1 MSKCQFCG
9 NDMVWVGDMLT
20 GGLECTTNH
29 YATVECDFDE
39 EGSTEEEKQRIRK
52 AFEQAFQNPDLRK
65 KMADNAKR
73 NNALLEKLKPDLI
86 DPDGM
91 ICTDYFND
99 RLNLFILDRYGNV
112 LAGRKV
118 QAYRVRDGGIFIH
131 ARLTAEHSS
140 IASTF
145 AIRDDYGSTVLSGS
159 ITPPLGGGDMI
170 MHNLHLT
177 AGQVV
182 TVEFNIKEA

>member
-9 NDMVWVGDMLT
+9 DDMVWVGDMLT

-29 YATVECDFDE
+29 YAIVECDFDE

-73 NNALLEKLKPDLI
+73 NNALLEKLKPDPI

-91 ICTDYFND
+91 ICTDYLND
-99 RLNLFILDRYGNV
+99 RLNLTL
-112 LAGRKV
+112 RK
-118 QAYRVRDGGIFIH
+118 RN
-131 ARLTAEHSS
+131 
-140 IASTF
+140 
-145 AIRDDYGSTVLSGS
+145 AI
-159 ITPPLGGGDMI
+159 
-170 MHNLHLT
+170 
-177 AGQVV
+177 
-182 TVEFNIKEA
+182 